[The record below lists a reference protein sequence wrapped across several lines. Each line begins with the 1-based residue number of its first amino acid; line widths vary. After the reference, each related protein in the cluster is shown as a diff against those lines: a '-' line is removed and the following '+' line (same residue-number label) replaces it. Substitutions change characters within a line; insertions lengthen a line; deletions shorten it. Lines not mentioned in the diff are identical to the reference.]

1 MKDRTFFK
9 RLVSVAFC
17 GMCMASSMAQ
27 VTLNIDAGQRG
38 ASIGGRHYGI
48 FFEEINHA
56 GDGGLYAELIHNRSF
71 EDNASNPDKWW
82 AVGNARM
89 AVVTDGMLNEAQE
102 HALELEFKGAGDGV
116 RNEGFWGIH
125 VVNGQTYKLSFW
137 IKGSPAYKGVLTA
150 ELQTE
155 GGQSLG
161 SRELAVDVG
170 SEWTKLT
177 AEITATG
184 EARDGWFALKG
195 SVPGTVVL
203 DMVSLFPPTYKGR
216 DNGCRIDLAEKLE
229 AMKPSFVRFP
239 GGCYVEGHYANG
251 KTNRFEWKNTIGPIE
266 ERPGHMNQ
274 NWGYRVS
281 DGFGFHEMLQL
292 TEDLGAEPLFV
303 VNMGM
308 GHAWV
313 EDYTRIDEY
322 IQEALDAIE
331 YCNGDAKTTKWG
343 ALRAKNGHPEPFN
356 LRLLEIGN
364 ENYNFSSENNNDQSD
379 HYAERYEQFRKAIKA
394 KYPELIDRFN
404 IPLDESPRRCVNQIK
419 DWKEMSEKLLSDT
432 ELSHERSKEYASYI
446 KDSMINELTELN
458 RTLMLSIDVIPVPT
472 DEAVREMQNR
482 LLGVE
487 TNVTNWQRRQN
498 SNNNFSAVVPYDL
511 EQQRKETRE
520 MLDDLTTRDQRMM
533 FAVVTLVHLADSK
546 EELDSDTETLQ
557 SIARKHLCQL
567 STLNWQ
573 QAEGLVTALPLG
585 LRRIDALRTLTTEAL
600 AVLMPFKA
608 QEIRH
613 QGGVYYGQN
622 TISKNLILANR
633 WELLNANGFVLG
645 VSGSGKS
652 FTAKREMVGLAL
664 AAENGDGGVPDDI
677 IVIDPES
684 EYRPLIEGLGGEVIE
699 VSATSPNHINA
710 MDMEQGYGD
719 GENPVVLKSE
729 FLLSLCEQLM
739 GSGKL
744 SAKEKSIIDRC
755 AAQCYREYIRRG
767 YTGAVPTLQDF
778 HAELLRQPEPEA
790 RDVALA
796 IELFTEG
803 SLNTFAK
810 PTNVDT
816 NSRILCYDIR
826 DLGRQLLPV
835 GMLVVLDSIFN
846 RIIRNR
852 QQGRNTWIYIDEIYL
867 LFQHEYS
874 ANFLF
879 TLWKRVRKYR
889 ACCTGITQNVDDLLQ
904 SHTARTMLANSEFL
918 VMLNQAA
925 TDRTELARLLNISD
939 NQLSYIT
946 NVDSGRGLIKCGSAI
961 VPFMDHFPKNN
972 LYRLMS
978 TKPSEA
984 DAAV

>member
-1 MKDRTFFK
+1 MIKTLQNTLKQDKEKFTVPRSVQDAIPIRRIWPDGVFQFGSKFSKCIRFSDINYAIASKEDKTAMFLNYSELLNALDTGSTTKITINNKRINRRNFESTILLPTQGDFLDGYRAEYNTMLMDKVTDASNSVVQERYITVSTHKKNIGEARTFFDRVTNDITS
-9 RLVSVAFC
+9 RLNKLDSR
-17 GMCMASSMAQ
+17 S
-27 VTLNIDAGQRG
+27 
-38 ASIGGRHYGI
+38 
-48 FFEEINHA
+48 EEL
-56 GDGGLYAELIHNRSF
+56 D
-71 EDNASNPDKWW
+71 
-82 AVGNARM
+82 
-89 AVVTDGMLNEAQE
+89 
-102 HALELEFKGAGDGV
+102 ALERL
-116 RNEGFWGIH
+116 
-125 VVNGQTYKLSFW
+125 
-137 IKGSPAYKGVLTA
+137 
-150 ELQTE
+150 
-155 GGQSLG
+155 
-161 SRELAVDVG
+161 
-170 SEWTKLT
+170 
-177 AEITATG
+177 
-184 EARDGWFALKG
+184 
-195 SVPGTVVL
+195 
-203 DMVSLFPPTYKGR
+203 
-216 DNGCRIDLAEKLE
+216 RILHD
-229 AMKPSFVRFP
+229 F
-239 GGCYVEGHYANG
+239 
-251 KTNRFEWKNTIGPIE
+251 
-266 ERPGHMNQ
+266 
-274 NWGYRVS
+274 YRV
-281 DGFGFHEMLQL
+281 GEETEFHF
-292 TEDLGAEPLFV
+292 DLKDS
-303 VNMGM
+303 MRK
-308 GHAWV
+308 GHS
-313 EDYTRIDEY
+313 YK
-322 IQEALDAIE
+322 DAICPDSME
-331 YCNGDAKTTKWG
+331 VKKDHFVMGDKFG
-343 ALRAKNGHPEPFN
+343 RVLF
-356 LRLLEIGN
+356 L
-364 ENYNFSSENNNDQSD
+364 
-379 HYAERYEQFRKAIKA
+379 
-394 KYPELIDRFN
+394 
-404 IPLDESPRRCVNQIK
+404 
-419 DWKEMSEKLLSDT
+419 
-432 ELSHERSKEYASYI
+432 KEYASYI

-511 EQQRKETRE
+511 EQQRRETRE

-557 SIARKHLCQL
+557 AIARKHLCQL

-613 QGGVYYGQN
+613 QDGVYYGQN

-664 AAENGDGGVPDDI
+664 AARNSADGMPDDI

-739 GSGKL
+739 GAGKL

-755 AAQCYREYIRRG
+755 AAQCYRDYIRGG
-767 YTGAVPTLQDF
+767 YQGAVPTLQDF

-852 QQGRNTWIYIDEIYL
+852 RQGRNTWIYIDEIYL

-925 TDRTELARLLNISD
+925 TDRTALARLLNVSD

-946 NVDSGRGLIKCGSAI
+946 NVESGCGLIKCGSAI
-961 VPFMDHFPKNN
+961 VPFLDNFPKNR
-972 LYRLMS
+972 LYQLMT
-978 TKPSEA
+978 TKPSDSDSTGEMGR
-984 DAAV
+984 AA

>member
-1 MKDRTFFK
+1 MIKTLQNTLKQDKEQFTVPKSVQDAIPIRRIWPDGVFQFGSKFSKCIRFSDINYAIASKEDKTAMFLNYSELLNALDTGSTTKITINNKRVARENVEQEILIPRRDDHLDGYRAEYNTMLLDKATNAANSVVQERYITVSTHKKNVDEARTFFDRVIGDVTS
-9 RLVSVAFC
+9 RLNKLDSH
-17 GMCMASSMAQ
+17 S
-27 VTLNIDAGQRG
+27 
-38 ASIGGRHYGI
+38 
-48 FFEEINHA
+48 EE
-56 GDGGLYAELIHNRSF
+56 
-71 EDNASNPDKWW
+71 
-82 AVGNARM
+82 
-89 AVVTDGMLNEAQE
+89 
-102 HALELEFKGAGDGV
+102 
-116 RNEGFWGIH
+116 
-125 VVNGQTYKLSFW
+125 
-137 IKGSPAYKGVLTA
+137 
-150 ELQTE
+150 
-155 GGQSLG
+155 
-161 SRELAVDVG
+161 
-170 SEWTKLT
+170 
-177 AEITATG
+177 
-184 EARDGWFALKG
+184 
-195 SVPGTVVL
+195 
-203 DMVSLFPPTYKGR
+203 
-216 DNGCRIDLAEKLE
+216 
-229 AMKPSFVRFP
+229 
-239 GGCYVEGHYANG
+239 
-251 KTNRFEWKNTIGPIE
+251 
-266 ERPGHMNQ
+266 
-274 NWGYRVS
+274 
-281 DGFGFHEMLQL
+281 
-292 TEDLGAEPLFV
+292 
-303 VNMGM
+303 
-308 GHAWV
+308 
-313 EDYTRIDEY
+313 
-322 IQEALDAIE
+322 LDAIE
-331 YCNGDAKTTKWG
+331 R
-343 ALRAKNGHPEPFN
+343 LRILHDFYRVGEETEFHFN
-356 LRLLEIGN
+356 LKDSMRKGASYKDAICPDSME
-364 ENYNFSSENNNDQSD
+364 FKKD
-379 HYAERYEQFRKAIKA
+379 HFVMGDKFGRVLF
-394 KYPELIDRFN
+394 L
-404 IPLDESPRRCVNQIK
+404 
-419 DWKEMSEKLLSDT
+419 
-432 ELSHERSKEYASYI
+432 KEYASYI

-608 QEIRH
+608 QEILH

-664 AAENGDGGVPDDI
+664 AAENGDGGAPDDI

-852 QQGRNTWIYIDEIYL
+852 QQGRNTWIYIDEIY
-867 LFQHEYS
+867 
-874 ANFLF
+874 
-879 TLWKRVRKYR
+879 VRP
-889 ACCTGITQNVDDLLQ
+889 
-904 SHTARTMLANSEFL
+904 E
-918 VMLNQAA
+918 AA
-925 TDRTELARLLNISD
+925 
-939 NQLSYIT
+939 
-946 NVDSGRGLIKCGSAI
+946 
-961 VPFMDHFPKNN
+961 
-972 LYRLMS
+972 
-978 TKPSEA
+978 
-984 DAAV
+984 

>member
-1 MKDRTFFK
+1 MIKTLQNTLKQDKEKFTVPRSVQDTIPIRRIWPDGIFQFGSKFSKCIRFSDINYAIASKEDKTAMFLNYSELLNALDTGSTTKITINNKRINRQNFEETILLPPRGDFLDGYRAEYNAMLTDKVTDASNSVVQERYITISTHKKNIEEARTFFDRVTNDVTS
-9 RLVSVAFC
+9 RLSHMDSRSKELDAVERLRVLHDFYRVGEETEFRC
-17 GMCMASSMAQ
+17 DLQESMRKGHSFK
-27 VTLNIDAGQRG
+27 DA
-38 ASIGGRHYGI
+38 IC
-48 FFEEINHA
+48 
-56 GDGGLYAELIHNRSF
+56 
-71 EDNASNPDKWW
+71 PDS
-82 AVGNARM
+82 M
-89 AVVTDGMLNEAQE
+89 
-102 HALELEFKGAGDGV
+102 EFKKDHFVMGDKFG
-116 RNEGFWGIH
+116 R
-125 VVNGQTYKLSFW
+125 
-137 IKGSPAYKGVLTA
+137 VLF
-150 ELQTE
+150 L
-155 GGQSLG
+155 
-161 SRELAVDVG
+161 
-170 SEWTKLT
+170 
-177 AEITATG
+177 
-184 EARDGWFALKG
+184 
-195 SVPGTVVL
+195 
-203 DMVSLFPPTYKGR
+203 
-216 DNGCRIDLAEKLE
+216 
-229 AMKPSFVRFP
+229 
-239 GGCYVEGHYANG
+239 
-251 KTNRFEWKNTIGPIE
+251 
-266 ERPGHMNQ
+266 
-274 NWGYRVS
+274 
-281 DGFGFHEMLQL
+281 
-292 TEDLGAEPLFV
+292 
-303 VNMGM
+303 
-308 GHAWV
+308 
-313 EDYTRIDEY
+313 
-322 IQEALDAIE
+322 
-331 YCNGDAKTTKWG
+331 
-343 ALRAKNGHPEPFN
+343 
-356 LRLLEIGN
+356 
-364 ENYNFSSENNNDQSD
+364 
-379 HYAERYEQFRKAIKA
+379 
-394 KYPELIDRFN
+394 
-404 IPLDESPRRCVNQIK
+404 
-419 DWKEMSEKLLSDT
+419 
-432 ELSHERSKEYASYI
+432 KEYASYI

-458 RTLMLSIDVIPVPT
+458 RTMMLSIDVIPVPT

-567 STLNWQ
+567 NTLNWQ
-573 QAEGLVTALPLG
+573 QADGLVTVLPLG

-622 TISKNLILANR
+622 AISKNLILANR

-652 FTAKREMVGLAL
+652 FTAKREIISLAL
-664 AAENGDGGVPDDI
+664 ATGKGPSADAGVSAGDDI
-677 IVIDPES
+677 IIIDPES
-684 EYRPLIEGLGGEVIE
+684 EYRPLIEGLGGEVVEI
-699 VSATSPNHINA
+699 SATSPNHINA

-729 FLLSLCEQLM
+729 FLLSLCEQLI

-755 AAQCYREYIRRG
+755 TAQVYRDYIKSG
-767 YTGAVPTLQDF
+767 YQGQVPTLQDF
-778 HAELLRQPEPEA
+778 HAELMRQPEPEA

-810 PTNVDT
+810 PTNVNT

-852 QQGRNTWIYIDEIYL
+852 QLGKNTWIYIDEIYL

-879 TLWKRVRKYR
+879 TLWKRVRKYG

-925 TDRTELARLLNISD
+925 TDRAELARLLNISD

-961 VPFMDHFPKNN
+961 VPFVDNFPRHTR
-972 LYRLMS
+972 LYQLMT
-978 TKPSEA
+978 TKPS
-984 DAAV
+984 DSDDRYDGGQAA